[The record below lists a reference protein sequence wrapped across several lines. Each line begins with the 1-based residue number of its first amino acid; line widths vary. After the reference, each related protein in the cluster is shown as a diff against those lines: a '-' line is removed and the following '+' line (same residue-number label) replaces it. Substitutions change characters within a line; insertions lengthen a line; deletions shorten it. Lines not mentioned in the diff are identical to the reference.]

1 MAASQEQ
8 PPNPAAPPVASPC
21 TFWADLKTDAKTV
34 MNQAAWNFGLLV
46 PCYMYDLDRKV
57 FSEND
62 SDIVAAAKLA
72 GVVSGMSEG
81 TKLLRKTLVQAGVS
95 PKVTHPFGVPGAT

>member
-1 MAASQEQ
+1 MTLTA
-8 PPNPAAPPVASPC
+8 
-21 TFWADLKTDAKTV
+21 
-34 MNQAAWNFGLLV
+34 
-46 PCYMYDLDRKV
+46 V

-62 SDIVAAAKLA
+62 GDIIAAAKLA

-95 PKVTHPFGVPGAT
+95 SKVTHPFGVPGAS